1 MTTTH
6 RAVEPSADSTLH
18 FFDCLALAPE
28 PWANGAGETRT
39 IARDPD
45 SGSES
50 GWRVSLASLTGA
62 ARFSQFAGFDRILL
76 PAGEDT
82 VELHTQDGQLV
93 ARRGQPVQFPGE
105 LHVWLAAPTRPTQV
119 VNVMTRRTSHRATL
133 SVVSHSARIA
143 PASTQLLIALSGKW
157 SLQSA
162 LLHDV
167 SLAPLCGIWLEG
179 HDESLDLQTQE
190 PGALLASIAIEAV
203 GL

>member
-1 MTTTH
+1 MTTH

-18 FFDCLALAPE
+18 FFDCLALEPE

-39 IARDPD
+39 IARDPNN
-45 SGSES
+45 

-62 ARFSQFAGFDRILL
+62 ARFSQFPGFDRILL
-76 PAGEDT
+76 PAGDDT

-105 LHVWLAAPTRPTQV
+105 LHVWLAAPARPTQV
-119 VNVMTRRTSHRATL
+119 VNVMTRRTSLRATL

-162 LLHDV
+162 LLHEV
-167 SLAPLCGIWLEG
+167 ALAPLCGIWLEG
-179 HDESLDLQTQE
+179 RGESLDLQTQE